1 MADEPMDDLNPLSWQ
16 CEHCGAAVGEPCADD
31 CPYAEA
37 NANDPSFEIE
47 ADEAQALS
55 SPQTL
60 TEQAQGIIHANSY
73 RLPFSG
79 LLSDPPDPRGD
90 DDDQWL
96 GKFALWFVEYQKLI
110 RTEVDKLSADS
121 RKAIALQF
129 EKDVVRGFLI
139 GTPTPQEAA

>member
-1 MADEPMDDLNPLSWQ
+1 MSSEPADDLNPLSWE
-16 CEHCGAAVGEPCADD
+16 CEHCGAAVGEPCHEG

-37 NANDPSFEIE
+37 NAPLFEVE

-60 TEQAQGIIHANSY
+60 TEHAQGIIHAASY

-96 GKFALWFVEYQKLI
+96 GKFALWLVEYQKLI
-110 RTEVDKLSADS
+110 RSQVDKLSEDS
-121 RKAIALQF
+121 RRAIGLQI
-129 EKDVVRGFLI
+129 EKDVVRGFLGI
-139 GTPTPQEAA
+139 TQPQEVSA